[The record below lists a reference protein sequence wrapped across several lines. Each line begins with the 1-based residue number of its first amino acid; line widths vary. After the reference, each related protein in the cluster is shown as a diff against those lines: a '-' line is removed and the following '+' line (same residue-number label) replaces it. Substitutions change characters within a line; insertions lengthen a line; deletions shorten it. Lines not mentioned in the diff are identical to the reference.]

1 MSRNQPR
8 FFKESEDM
16 SNETIQNR
24 TAAVRKTWT
33 YGERLQ
39 RVVAA
44 DRRRQQ
50 LLALLGLGDFG
61 RQLALAHTPVGGR
74 RRA

>member
-1 MSRNQPR
+1 MS
-8 FFKESEDM
+8 D
-16 SNETIQNR
+16 ETIQNR
-24 TAAVRKTWT
+24 TAAVRKSWT

-50 LLALLGLGDFG
+50 LLALLGLGGFG
-61 RQLALAHTPVGGR
+61 GQQLALAHKPVLGP

>member
-1 MSRNQPR
+1 MSH
-8 FFKESEDM
+8 
-16 SNETIQNR
+16 ETIRNR

-39 RVVAA
+39 RVVSA

-61 RQLALAHTPVGGR
+61 AQLAYVRTPSRGR
-74 RRA
+74 RGA